1 MHHNRA
7 LGTAQLP
14 RHLLNGTVTNGY
26 NVKVGIGHLRKVCA
40 PLRATHIGN
49 GGCTLGITSHNLPK
63 FQSPRIR
70 HGNGYGLRHIA
81 TTDNHNA
88 QRLTLLIHLQ
98 KYL

>member
-1 MHHNRA
+1 MYHNRA

-14 RHLLNGTVTNGY
+14 RHLLYGTVANGD
-26 NVKVGIGHLRKVCA
+26 NVKVGIGTLRKVIA

-49 GGCTLGITSHNLPK
+49 GSRTLGVACHNLPK

-81 TTDNHNA
+81 TTDNHNT